1 MWVLSGQCGRLT
13 ATEGLSEV
21 SVGPSKTGIGAVNSW
36 RGFLEPR
43 DNRIRARAH
52 TAMGA
57 HRLFGGGPND
67 MMAPPDL
74 PLGGHGPDGPP
85 ATATEIASLVRK

>member
-43 DNRIRARAH
+43 DNRIRARAPYGH
-52 TAMGA
+52 G
-57 HRLFGGGPND
+57 GPSVVWGGPND

-74 PLGGHGPDGPP
+74 PLGGPWP
-85 ATATEIASLVRK
+85 